1 MLCLKQKGMEAL
13 INEYETNLVAAD
25 VALNNIR
32 LNKDI
37 NFYTLKAN
45 LFCSPKD
52 FISNIVNM

>member
-1 MLCLKQKGMEAL
+1 MEAL

-37 NFYTLKAN
+37 KFYTLKTN
-45 LFCSPKD
+45 LFCSPKNL
-52 FISNIVNM
+52 ISNIVNK